1 MLFDFSSYNLTVE
14 YIVYQMKCN
23 ANQYGYFANIFE
35 VQHMLIVVR
44 IEDHLKIVQF
54 SEFLLRVFKLFIFC
68 IFQDFISI
76 LSFTTNKTI
85 QDFLHLA

>member
-1 MLFDFSSYNLTVE
+1 MLFNFSSYNLTVE
-14 YIVYQMKCN
+14 YIVNQMKFN
-23 ANQYGYFANIFE
+23 ANQFAYFANIFK
-35 VQHMLIVVR
+35 VQHMLIVVHF
-44 IEDHLKIVQF
+44 EDHLKIVKF